1 MEALQGRDV
10 QEGNPTMVH
19 LATYLIALDEQYDRQ
34 ASELRKCLRRAEEAE
49 IFSRMLEVQLAEAHA
64 NVAGTESH
72 ETAMAEALKEAEDRH
87 TQQLEDA
94 YLVTRA
100 KRRTL
105 DTERQEPLVLEGIPV
120 HPLERRTGVVVPPAP
135 PPSKV
140 SEVESLLPLTQAPPR
155 EETDP

>member
-1 MEALQGRDV
+1 MEALQGRDA
-10 QEGNPTMVH
+10 QEDSPTVVH

-34 ASELRKCLRRAEEAE
+34 ASELRKCLRRAEEAK
-49 IFSRMLEVQLAEAHA
+49 IFSRMLEVQLAEVNA
-64 NVAGTESH
+64 NVAAIESR

-94 YLVTRA
+94 YLVIRA

-120 HPLERRTGVVVPPAP
+120 HPPERRRTGVAVPPAP
-135 PPSKV
+135 PPLEV
-140 SEVESLLPLTQAPPR
+140 SEVVSLLPLIQPP
-155 EETDP
+155 P